1 MTQVYRL
8 VEAALGFKGHPL
20 APDVYI
26 PGVPVFLPL
35 IEAASRPAGLSGICR
50 EVVRHLS
57 WFLML
62 VRRLSGICLAFVRP
76 DRSLRP
82 LRRPERLTEPR
93 RGHQDGFQPWFG
105 WPSVADAAAP
115 DGWPCES
122 P

>member
-26 PGVPVFLPL
+26 LSVPVFLLL

-62 VRRLSGICLAFVRP
+62 VRRLSGLIALFFR
-76 DRSLRP
+76 
-82 LRRPERLTEPR
+82 
-93 RGHQDGFQPWFG
+93 FG
-105 WPSVADAAAP
+105 VQS
-115 DGWPCES
+115 G
-122 P
+122 